1 MFYYFFPVTLF
12 LSAGLLFI
20 IQPMVAKVLLPI
32 YGGMPAVWTICMLFF
47 QISLLLAYAYAWLLS
62 RLKVPKHWRWIHIS
76 LCLLSMLAL
85 PLTFLPMH
93 YHGVPELGILINL
106 VLKLG
111 LPLFIVASSAPLLQ
125 FAFSQT
131 INKQAR
137 DPYYLYVASNVGSLL
152 ALLSYPLIIERYT
165 GIQQQFV
172 GWNSVYALYLLLLMG
187 LLFFVK
193 YEPLPTTAI
202 KSTQTGVKQALVW
215 VLLSF
220 IPCSM
225 MLGVTFYI
233 STDLASTPLFWVFP
247 LSLYLLSFVLTFS
260 RKPFFSEA
268 WVNRHILTIQFIY
281 IVGFIVGP
289 HVLGVIPLIFLNLL
303 GFFAFA
309 LLCHRK
315 LVASRP
321 PVGELTVFYFFL
333 ALGGVLAGLFNGILA
348 PRLFSYALEYPL
360 LLLLAITSMPY
371 PKNSA
376 IKVSAYCGMTI
387 LLLLMMVPSFRPLE
401 TLSQQRNFYGVKRV
415 FSQAGAHVLMSQ
427 NTLHGFQL
435 VSDANVSNGSTAYY
449 GGMYNVVKKM
459 MTNHAS
465 LEVMVLGLGAGTMA
479 RQFRAED
486 RVTMVEIDEQMINIA
501 SNPNYF
507 TYLRDS
513 EAHLFIKKGDG
524 RLAVQELKDA
534 SLDLLVMD
542 AFNSDAIPIHLLT
555 LQALTMYKQK
565 INPAGIILVNIS
577 NRHLNVLPILTGAG
591 RVLDMIVL
599 HQSTA
604 GNNRLGQFASEW
616 VLLTTNEALA
626 MHLMQEQDWYF
637 VADTKTAIW
646 TDDYSNIVPLLK
658 WNTQRLIV

>member
-1 MFYYFFPVTLF
+1 VLYFLFPATLF

-20 IQPMVAKVLLPI
+20 IQPMVAKVLLPV
-32 YGGMPAVWTICMLFF
+32 YGGTPAVWTICMLFF
-47 QISLLLAYAYAWLLS
+47 QMSLLLAYAYAWFLS
-62 RLKVPKHWRWIHIS
+62 RIKTGKRWRLIHIA
-76 LCLLSMLAL
+76 LCLLSIMAL
-85 PLTFLPMH
+85 PLTFSPTH
-93 YHGVPELGILINL
+93 DHGMPELGILINL
-106 VLKLG
+106 VAKLG

-131 INKQAR
+131 INTQAR
-137 DPYYLYVASNVGSLL
+137 DPYYLYVASNAGSLL
-152 ALLSYPLIIERYT
+152 ALLSYPFIIERCI
-165 GIQQQFV
+165 GIQQQFF
-172 GWNSVYALYLLLLMG
+172 GWNGVYVLYLLLLMG
-187 LLFFVK
+187 ILFFVQ

-202 KSTQTGVKQALVW
+202 RTKIGVKQALVW
-215 VLLSF
+215 MLFSF

-260 RKPFFSEA
+260 KKPFLSEA
-268 WVNRHILTIQFIY
+268 WVNRHLLTIQFIY
-281 IVGFIVGP
+281 IVGFTVGP
-289 HVLGVIPLIFLNLL
+289 HVLDVIPLIFLNCL

-315 LVASRP
+315 LVSSRP
-321 PVGELTVFYFFL
+321 PVGELTAFYFFL
-333 ALGGVLAGLFNGILA
+333 ALGGVLAGLFNGIVA

-360 LLLLAITSMPY
+360 VLLLAITSMPY
-371 PKNSA
+371 PKNSV
-376 IKVSAYCGMTI
+376 IKMSVYCGMTI
-387 LLLLMMVPSFRPLE
+387 LLLAMMLPSLKPLQ

-435 VSDANVSNGSTAYY
+435 IKDAQASNGSTAYY
-449 GGMYNVVKKM
+449 GGMYHVVRKM
-459 MTNHAS
+459 MANQAS

-501 SNPNYF
+501 TNPNYF
-507 TYLRDS
+507 TYLQDS

-524 RLAVQELKDA
+524 RLAVKELKDA

-555 LQALTMYKQK
+555 LQALTMYKK
-565 INPAGIILVNIS
+565 KLNPNGIILVNIS

-599 HQSTA
+599 HQATV

-616 VLLTTNEALA
+616 ALLTTNEALRC
-626 MHLMQEQDWYF
+626 
-637 VADTKTAIW
+637 I
-646 TDDYSNIVPLLK
+646 
-658 WNTQRLIV
+658 